1 MAATGTETEV
11 VNMKGARNFL
21 GTLLLSLSL
30 AALPAAAQTLPV
42 QVSIQG
48 NTATA
53 VIGNPL
59 SPAADITLQFDD
71 ATGLSASS
79 LGISARLVDVSDAA
93 VLARLPNAS
102 LNLLPAAQ
110 PLLVTIAPP
119 ATGGLS
125 LRGVVR
131 FELHTHALPYT
142 LGSSFRVFKAPPAG
156 NFRDIT
162 HQIAQ
167 GSVRARGTTSGFSQF
182 LVLTDLRATDAVVL
196 DKIGQL
202 HAAVAALPSAER
214 PAFEA
219 LLTALEGA
227 LAGNDHAGAISL
239 ADQLAQRARNRAAA
253 GAIGN
258 EWRATRDVQNQAGD
272 LEAGAATLKFS
283 IAYLRD
289 FGA

>member
-1 MAATGTETEV
+1 
-11 VNMKGARNFL
+11 MKGARIFFA
-21 GTLLLSLSL
+21 TLVLSLSFGL
-30 AALPAAAQTLPV
+30 LPAAAQSLPV
-42 QVSIQG
+42 QVTVQG

-59 SPAADITLQFDD
+59 SPAADVTLQFED

-79 LGISARLVDVSDAA
+79 LGLSARLVDVTDPAI
-93 VLARLPNAS
+93 LARLPDPTQ
-102 LNLLPAAQ
+102 NLLPAAQ

-131 FELHTHALPYT
+131 FELHTHALPYA
-142 LGSSFRVFKAPPAG
+142 LGSSFRVFKAPPGG

-162 HQIAQ
+162 HEIAQ

-196 DKIGQL
+196 DKIAQL

-219 LLTALEGA
+219 LLTSLEGA
-227 LAGNDHAGAISL
+227 VAGSDHDGAIAL
-239 ADQLAQRARNRAAA
+239 AEQLAQRARARAAA
-253 GAIGN
+253 GAIGD

-272 LEAGAATLKFS
+272 LVAGAITLKFS
-283 IAYLRD
+283 LAYLRD
-289 FGA
+289 FGS